1 MSTQNPE
8 VRTVRPIASGTGLD
22 ISSLMLLA
30 TLLAAAFILNMT
42 LGNALA
48 IVGIK
53 PQFIIAA
60 YCLAIVATR
69 PSHPQAVVLG
79 LLSAVVCQVTTS
91 ISGLNF
97 VTESMGALA
106 MSLLAGSALSK
117 GRAMPLIAAFVATLV
132 SGLLFATLGNVVMG
146 ASMATTLVKLPI
158 VVGTAAF
165 NAIVVQLL
173 APVVTRASHR
183 R

>member
-1 MSTQNPE
+1 M
-8 VRTVRPIASGTGLD
+8 
-22 ISSLMLLA
+22 
-30 TLLAAAFILNMT
+30 
-42 LGNALA
+42 
-48 IVGIK
+48 
-53 PQFIIAA
+53 
-60 YCLAIVATR
+60 
-69 PSHPQAVVLG
+69 
-79 LLSAVVCQVTTS
+79 CQVTTS
-91 ISGLNF
+91 IPGLNF

-165 NAIVVQLL
+165 NAVVVQLL

>member
-22 ISSLMLLA
+22 ISSLMLL
-30 TLLAAAFILNMT
+30 
-42 LGNALA
+42 
-48 IVGIK
+48 
-53 PQFIIAA
+53 
-60 YCLAIVATR
+60 
-69 PSHPQAVVLG
+69 
-79 LLSAVVCQVTTS
+79 
-91 ISGLNF
+91 
-97 VTESMGALA
+97 
-106 MSLLAGSALSK
+106 
-117 GRAMPLIAAFVATLV
+117 ATLV